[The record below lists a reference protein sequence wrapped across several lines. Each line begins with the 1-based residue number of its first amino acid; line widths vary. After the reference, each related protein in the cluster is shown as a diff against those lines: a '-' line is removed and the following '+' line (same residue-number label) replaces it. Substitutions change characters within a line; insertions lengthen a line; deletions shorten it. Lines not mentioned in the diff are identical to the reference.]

1 MKRSHLAAVAVVA
14 VASAVAIGGIALEAR
29 SGGSAVADATTLSAV
44 HGQNG
49 DGFGRGGGEGLGQG
63 GGGEGLG
70 QGAGGEARELG
81 THVASDTSQPLTTED
96 AGGLIFMREEEKL
109 ARDVYV
115 ALGDMYDL
123 STFDAIAQS
132 ESRHMDSVK
141 TLLDAYSLDDPTAG
155 NGTGEFTD
163 PALDALYE
171 DLMNQADDSLAEALE
186 VAIAIEEK
194 DIADLEARIAATD
207 RADLDAVYGNLLRGS
222 ENHLRA
228 YTNQLERLAS

>member
-49 DGFGRGGGEGLGQG
+49 DGFGR

>member
-1 MKRSHLAAVAVVA
+1 MKRSHIAAVAVVA
-14 VASAVAIGGIALEAR
+14 VASAVALGGIVLEAR
-29 SGGSAVADATTLSAV
+29 SADAAASNSESVAAL
-44 HGQNG
+44 HGAAG
-49 DGFGRGGGEGLGQG
+49 KGSSRGGGYG
-63 GGGEGLG
+63 GGDGLG

-96 AGGLIFMREEEKL
+96 ADGLVFMREEEKL
-109 ARDVYV
+109 ARDVYT
-115 ALGDMYDL
+115 ALGDMYGL
-123 STFDAIAQS
+123 TTFTTIAQS

-155 NGTGEFTD
+155 NGAGEFTD

-171 DLMNQADDSLAEALE
+171 ELIKQADDSLAEALE

-194 DIADLEARIAATD
+194 DIADLEERIAATD
-207 RADLDAVYGNLLRGS
+207 RADLDAVYANLLRGS